1 MTNVRGFLV
10 ARRPKMGDNIL
21 KVVDKTVNV
30 KDKKAQGT
38 DSTKN

>member
-1 MTNVRGFLV
+1 MTNVRGFFMDIRLKV
-10 ARRPKMGDNIL
+10 GDNIL

-38 DSTKN
+38 DITKN

>member
-1 MTNVRGFLV
+1 MLGVFFMD
-10 ARRPKMGDNIL
+10 RRLKVDDNIL

-30 KDKKAQGT
+30 KDKKTQGT

>member
-1 MTNVRGFLV
+1 MDIRLKV
-10 ARRPKMGDNIL
+10 GDKIL

-38 DSTKN
+38 DITKN